1 MVLIMCHQRLITS
14 YSHETLPSN
23 YMLTTYDQVHFSPRE
38 EYDSD
43 EEEEEGKPLTQE
55 ELRARALKGVGHST

>member
-14 YSHETLPSN
+14 HETLPSN
-23 YMLTTYDQVHFSPRE
+23 YLLTSYDQVHFSLRE